1 MVIELQ
7 LHCLQSLPLLSKVF
21 LVLSVV
27 DTALVIAFAVWQMTE
42 VGRLHDAMEHD
53 IQQSRLMRGGLSG
66 NERKHAVLRIKQPC

>member
-1 MVIELQ
+1 MVVNKVQ

-42 VGRLHDAMEHD
+42 VGQCMLEWESCMTFSSHD
-53 IQQSRLMRGGLSG
+53 
-66 NERKHAVLRIKQPC
+66 